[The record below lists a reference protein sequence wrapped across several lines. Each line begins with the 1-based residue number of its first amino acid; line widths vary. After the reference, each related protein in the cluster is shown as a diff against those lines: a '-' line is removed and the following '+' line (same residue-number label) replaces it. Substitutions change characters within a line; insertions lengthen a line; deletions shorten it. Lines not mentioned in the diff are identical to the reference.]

1 MVYKG
6 QHTVFGPPGVTN
18 YRTLYQNGSGFGNSI
33 FGPPGVTNYRDLYQ
47 NGAGF
52 GSFMGSLFKKIIPM
66 AGKAVKKIAKSSIV
80 KEGAK
85 ELLNTAGNT
94 ATTVISDIIE
104 GNDPKES
111 LHENLNVARKQ
122 IASSIRNANK
132 RRIDIADEIQP
143 KRPKSSKK
151 KLKTKRKSVKYSIF
165 NNG

>member
-1 MVYKG
+1 MAVQNSNFVRRSKKKNDEYGPLPHREGKG
-6 QHTVFGPPGVTN
+6 PCP
-18 YRTLYQNGSGFGNSI
+18 
-33 FGPPGVTNYRDLYQ
+33 
-47 NGAGF
+47 
-52 GSFMGSLFKKIIPM
+52 
-66 AGKAVKKIAKSSIV
+66 
-80 KEGAK
+80 
-85 ELLNTAGNT
+85 
-94 ATTVISDIIE
+94 E

-151 KLKTKRKSVKYSIF
+151 KQKTKRKSVKYSVF

>member
-1 MVYKG
+1 M
-6 QHTVFGPPGVTN
+6 T
-18 YRTLYQNGSGFGNSI
+18 
-33 FGPPGVTNYRDLYQ
+33 
-47 NGAGF
+47 
-52 GSFMGSLFKKIIPM
+52 
-66 AGKAVKKIAKSSIV
+66 

-151 KLKTKRKSVKYSIF
+151 KQKTKRKSVKYSVF